1 MSGVQRIADIVSL
14 MIWKENLTEPN
25 QSLLPGLICPL
36 INTKAIVS
44 KPSGRYHMSLPP
56 FFPTMTIKS
65 FWWAQRPVVA
75 VSGVNISSLS
85 PTQFLKLHSLIRRIC
100 RELDCDSENVLGL
113 EGIKQ

>member
-1 MSGVQRIADIVSL
+1 
-14 MIWKENLTEPN
+14 
-25 QSLLPGLICPL
+25 
-36 INTKAIVS
+36 
-44 KPSGRYHMSLPP
+44 
-56 FFPTMTIKS
+56 MTIKS